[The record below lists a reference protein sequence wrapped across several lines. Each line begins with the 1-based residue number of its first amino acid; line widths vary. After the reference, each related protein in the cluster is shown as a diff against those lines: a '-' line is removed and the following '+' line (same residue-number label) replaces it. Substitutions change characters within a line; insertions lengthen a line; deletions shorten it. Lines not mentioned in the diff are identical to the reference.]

1 MFLWSAQLYTEADLI
16 LPDGARVHY
25 ERISSGTGFTDAVFE
40 HTASPTRFYKSRMVW
55 NGTGWDLTLK
65 DGTLYV
71 FGDGRPLQWMRDRHG
86 NTIHFTWSTIS
97 FGQGTGNLL
106 KLTSTNGRYIEFT
119 YDTSNR
125 ITQATDHIGRTVGYT
140 YDGSGRLWKVTD
152 VAGGVTEYTY
162 GTADR
167 MLTITDPRG
176 ILFLTNQYDSNGRVV
191 EQTLADSST
200 YEFAYTLDGYG
211 KVAQV
216 DVTDPR
222 GHVTRTAFNAG
233 RYPVSVT
240 EAYGTALARTT
251 TITRQSGTHLVT
263 SVTDPLNRQTDFTYD
278 SHGNPTSIT
287 RLAGTVD
294 AVTTTMTY
302 EPQFH
307 QVASITDALSHT
319 TTFSYDSRGQLTG
332 VTDR

>member
-1 MFLWSAQLYTEADLI
+1 
-16 LPDGARVHY
+16 
-25 ERISSGTGFTDAVFE
+25 
-40 HTASPTRFYKSRMVW
+40 MVRRGQVW
-55 NGTGWDLTLK
+55 TL
-65 DGTLYV
+65 L
-71 FGDGRPLQWMRDRHG
+71 R
-86 NTIHFTWSTIS
+86 
-97 FGQGTGNLL
+97 
-106 KLTSTNGRYIEFT
+106 
-119 YDTSNR
+119 
-125 ITQATDHIGRTVGYT
+125 
-140 YDGSGRLWKVTD
+140 
-152 VAGGVTEYTY
+152 GGVTEYTY
-162 GTADR
+162 DTADR
-167 MLTITDPRG
+167 MLTITDPRS
-176 ILFLTNQYDSNGRVV
+176 IVFLTNQYDTNGRVV

-200 YEFAYTLDGYG
+200 YEFDYTLDGSG
-211 KVAQV
+211 NVAQV
-216 DVTDPR
+216 DVTNPR
-222 GHVTRTAFNAG
+222 GSVTRTAFNAG
-233 RYPVSVT
+233 RYSVSVT